1 MAFIPSFTSIVRIV
15 GGVLVVSLISTAGLL
30 YRYQTSLIYPS
41 CFPTGS
47 KTQVSTPDEYDL
59 PYTEEELITPDSQ
72 RLRIF
77 VLLQGTKLSPRRGP
91 ASKVQARQDQEPQ
104 QLERKST
111 QTQTGMAPVDT
122 FDAQLASKRP
132 TILFLHAN
140 AGNMG
145 HRLPLAAVFFKRFGC
160 NVVMLSYRG
169 YGFSTGSPNERG
181 IKIDT
186 QTTLDFIRA
195 HPSLSSTVLVAYGQS
210 IGGAVAIDLAARNP
224 ASVQALILENTFL
237 SIPELIPH
245 LLPPV
250 RPFTFLCREYWCSGL
265 TITKITEKAPTLFLS
280 GRQDELVPPSHMDA
294 LFERCTSSVKVKK
307 EFNDGTHNDTCIK
320 QGYFEAVAEF
330 LLQHVVTLV
339 RDKVGQQEEGQ
350 QEEGQQVKGQQEE
363 GKHNV
368 AKRANAGKK
377 EASGDEDDW
386 VQMTHSE
393 VKEVVGEKVDQVR
406 SEQDGDAPMLS
417 KVPKL

>member
-41 CFPTGS
+41 GFPTGS

-59 PYTEEELITPDSQ
+59 PYTEEELVTPDSQ

-91 ASKVQARQDQEPQ
+91 PSKVQARQDQEPQ
-104 QLERKST
+104 QLVRKST
-111 QTQTGMAPVDT
+111 QTQTGMAPMDT

-132 TILFLHAN
+132 TVLFLHAN

-195 HPSLSSTVLVAYGQS
+195 HPSLSGTVLVAYGQS

-265 TITKITEKAPTLFLS
+265 SITKITQNAPILFLS

-350 QEEGQQVKGQQEE
+350 QEKGQ
-363 GKHNV
+363 HNV